1 MSYYWS
7 GLYHDQLIEGKKFRD
22 LYMTVTINILD
33 FIWFKDDNDCYH
45 QTFHARN
52 DSTGELLNEDL
63 EIHFLEKKKVA
74 DVGSG
79 TNATLIASRWK

>member
-1 MSYYWS
+1 
-7 GLYHDQLIEGKKFRD
+7 
-22 LYMTVTINILD
+22 
-33 FIWFKDDNDCYH
+33 
-45 QTFHARN
+45 
-52 DSTGELLNEDL
+52 LNEDL